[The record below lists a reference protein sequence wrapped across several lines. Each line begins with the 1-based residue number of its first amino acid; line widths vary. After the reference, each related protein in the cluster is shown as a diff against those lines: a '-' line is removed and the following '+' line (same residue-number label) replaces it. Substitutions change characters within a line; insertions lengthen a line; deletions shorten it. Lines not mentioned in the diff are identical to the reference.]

1 MRKIFLAVAAMAML
15 ATACTKDDS
24 ALVGNESLVSFSVS
38 SPELQTRAYGDGLE
52 ATVLHY
58 AFYDEEETLLNA
70 ISAIGEA
77 GAEIQSVALVGGKA
91 TINVHLVE
99 GRTYSAIFWASA
111 PDAIADEVYT
121 VNWTAK
127 TVEMATNLTANDESY
142 DAFYNY
148 TINIDPAKKTHKIEL
163 TRPFAQLNIATK
175 DLAKAVAAGVDVKAT
190 KVTVNAY
197 NKLKFAVKT
206 IDGVDTGVADVE
218 GEKVE
223 FTYGWAPVIENEKV
237 MTDYDLISM
246 NYVSVNTREL
256 VNVTLRMSEAYTDGQ
271 TDAATDL
278 VRTYTTVP
286 VQRNYR
292 TYIVGNLLT
301 TPNDFNVETKP
312 GFDGEEVSVVW
323 DGTSTTKP
331 AYNDAT
337 QTYTVKTGA
346 ELAWLANL
354 VNGTLP
360 SHMRS
365 TEYAAAESLQ
375 GVTIELKDN
384 IDLGGNQW
392 TPIGTSDKPFKG
404 TFDGKKFTVGNLVI
418 TGNNSNVGL
427 FGVTTDGEI
436 KNLVVE
442 NAKVSGRLNVGVVA
456 GTPYT
461 SKYTNITVKGHV
473 EVNGMAYVGGVGGK
487 NAYANWTNI
496 TVKVDETSYVK
507 ANSVENGTAYR
518 TYVGGVVGFNGEG
531 GHTFS
536 NIKSNINVEG
546 TTLDVGGLFGIA
558 HYGNQFVNC
567 ECSGKVTITTDE
579 AENAL
584 EMGGIAGVWHN
595 GGENVVFTNCSFT
608 GELNTLNVVEDV
620 DFYYG
625 GLVGAPY
632 SATGAGK
639 LIIDGIEYSVAGVN
653 HKQLNEILAETGE
666 LVFAND
672 MECKADGND
681 AVSNAYGKTGLNQVN
696 GGVID
701 GQGHTLTVKG
711 AGGTWDSA
719 INTTGGTIKNLTIDS
734 GFRGIFVNHN
744 SNYSDKVVLENVTID
759 GPVYTISCD
768 QGTNNGLEAYN
779 STFNGWTSYAATIGK
794 VTFTEC
800 SFGEGAGYAFCR
812 PYAPTTFIG
821 CEFEAGFEMDPRA
834 KVTFVDCTLAGVALT
849 EANLSTLV
857 TSGIE
862 NAGFHAEV
870 TDNATLAEALANG
883 STYVEVAAGEYTFP
897 ASSIAAGAV
906 IKCEEGTVFTGNSK
920 LNIKGATVEGATF
933 SNPSG
938 TAVDQTINGTFKN
951 CKFEGVNGVRWAYS
965 GDTVV
970 FEDCVF
976 DGSTYGVHFDGG
988 ANDVV
993 FRNCTISGFNAL
1005 ASSIAMVT
1013 FEGCTFVGNGKSGY
1027 NGANLWGS
1035 AKLIGCEF
1043 TFDGTTANEWIDC
1056 IGADKT
1062 YEFTSC
1068 TVNGVDFTAEN
1079 YTSFEQIFS
1088 RNNVTVKINGV
1099 DCAM

>member
-15 ATACTKDDS
+15 ATACTKDDAVS
-24 ALVGNESLVSFSVS
+24 GGTESLVSFTID
-38 SPELQTRAYGDGLE
+38 SPELATRAEDGKGLS
-52 ATVLHY
+52 TNHLQY
-58 AFYDEEETLLNA
+58 AFYDETGA
-70 ISAIGEA
+70 ILPDLKREVIDF
-77 GAEIQSVALVGGKA
+77 VGSTK
-91 TINVHLVE
+91 INIPLVE
-99 GRTYSAIFWASA
+99 GRTYSAIFWADNTDA
-111 PDAIADEVYT
+111 PYDVDFAGKTMKITSTTLAGNAD
-121 VNWTAK
+121 K
-127 TVEMATNLTANDESY
+127 Y
-142 DAFYNY
+142 DAFYKFEA
-148 TINIDPAKKTHKIEL
+148 NIDPKKKVHKIEL
-163 TRPFAQLNIATK
+163 TRPFAQINIATADTEAARK
-175 DLAKAVAAGVDVKAT
+175 AGVEVATSEVAVVKGYTTLSLVDGEVSDKADFTFSAAALPDDPAT
-190 KVTVNAY
+190 VTVGGKTY
-197 NKLKFAVKT
+197 NMLA
-206 IDGVDTGVADVE
+206 
-218 GEKVE
+218 
-223 FTYGWAPVIENEKV
+223 
-237 MTDYDLISM
+237 M
-246 NYVSVNTREL
+246 NYVLVNSRELLQKVALTMVDDDNKTLTRE
-256 VNVTLRMSEAYTDGQ
+256 
-271 TDAATDL
+271 
-278 VRTYTTVP
+278 YTTVP

-301 TPNDFNVETKP
+301 TPNDFNIETKP
-312 GFDGEEVSVVW
+312 GFDGTEEYVVW
-323 DGTSTTKP
+323 DGTSSTKP
-331 AYNDAT
+331 EYDDVT
-337 QTYTVKTGA
+337 KTYTVDSGA
-346 ELAWLANL
+346 DLAWLANL

-360 SHMRS
+360 STMRS
-365 TEYAAAESLQ
+365 TEYAPAETLQ
-375 GVTIELKDN
+375 GYTIVLDENIDD
-384 IDLGGNQW
+384 IDLGGHQW
-392 TPIGTSDKPFKG
+392 TPIGTSDKPFQG
-404 TFDGKKFTVGNLVI
+404 TFDGNGKVIKNLVI

-427 FGVTTDGEI
+427 FGVTTNGEI
-436 KNLVVE
+436 KNLIVE

-456 GTPYT
+456 GNPYT

-496 TVKVDETSYVK
+496 KVEADETSYVK

-531 GHTFS
+531 GHKFS
-536 NIKSNINVEG
+536 NITSNINVEG
-546 TTLDVGGLFGIA
+546 TTCDVGGLFGIA
-558 HYGNQFVNC
+558 HYGNQFENC
-567 ECSGKVTITTDE
+567 SCSGDVKITAAEE
-579 AENAL
+579 AEEAQ
-584 EMGGIAGVWHN
+584 EIGGIAGVWNN
-595 GGENVVFTNCSFT
+595 GGADVVFTNCKFT
-608 GELNTLNVVEDV
+608 GTLQANIEGV
-620 DFYYG
+620 DFYHG

-653 HKQLNEILAETGE
+653 HKQLNDILAETGE

-672 MECKADGND
+672 MECKANGND

-744 SNYSDKVVLENVTID
+744 SDYSDKVILENVIID

-794 VTFTEC
+794 VTFTNC
-800 SFGEGAGYAFCR
+800 SFGAGAGYAFCR

-849 EANLSTLV
+849 DANLSTLV
-857 TSGIE
+857 TSNIA

-883 STYVEVAAGEYTFP
+883 STYVEVATGEYTFP

-906 IKCEEGTVFTGNSK
+906 IKCAEGTVFTGNSK
-920 LNIKGATVEGATF
+920 LNINGATIEGATF

-951 CKFEGVNGVRWAYS
+951 CKFEGANGVRWAS
-965 GDTVV
+965 AGETVV

-1005 ASSIAMVT
+1005 GAALTMAT

-1035 AKLIGCEF
+1035 AKLIDCEF

-1062 YEFTSC
+1062 YEFTNC
-1068 TVNGVDFTAEN
+1068 TVNGVDFTADN

-1088 RNNVTVKINGV
+1088 RNNATVKINGV

>member
-1 MRKIFLAVAAMAML
+1 MAML

-38 SPELQTRAYGDGLE
+38 SPELQTRYGEGNE
-52 ATVLHY
+52 AKVLNY
-58 AFYDEEETLLNA
+58 AFYNEDGILEA
-70 ISAIGEA
+70 ISAIT
-77 GAEIQSVALVGGKA
+77 AEKAVTLNADKKA
-91 TINVHLVE
+91 TIQVSLVE
-99 GRTYSAIFWASA
+99 GRKYSAIFWASA

-271 TDAATDL
+271 TDAATDI

-595 GGENVVFTNCSFT
+595 GGETVVFTNCSFT